1 MNKIFRYILICAL
14 PLLLIST
21 VNAQTRSLPPS
32 FHEWLKSPGMLHA
45 TVTMEIARLPQK
57 QTAAKPSRN
66 YTTLY
71 EFDAHRLMIPAS
83 VMKLV
88 TTSAALRLLGGDYV
102 MPDSVALI
110 DTSMTV
116 IPGLEGYNRDW
127 LIEDIG
133 EDYIP
138 ALQNQL
144 PDSGR
149 LLRDV
154 VHDTNVE
161 SLNNQAETI
170 LRLLG
175 PNCQLDSALI
185 VVSDYWKSRGLDTDC
200 LIMYDGC
207 GLAPSDRV
215 TSHFIIQLLA
225 DMQQDDDFVNSLPV
239 AGKEGTVRR
248 FLLKSRLEGQARL
261 KTGTLKTTVAYAGYV
276 RGSDSKRYAI
286 SIFVNNFTCKTQVV
300 RKGIEKMLLSLIP

>member
-1 MNKIFRYILICAL
+1 MNKFFRYILCAL
-14 PLLLIST
+14 TLASAIT
-21 VNAQTRSLPPS
+21 INAQTRSLPAS
-32 FHEWLKSPGMLHA
+32 FHEWLKSPGMLHS
-45 TVTMEIARLPQK
+45 TVTLEIARLSPK
-57 QTAAKPSRN
+57 QTASSPSKN
-66 YTTLY
+66 FTTLY
-71 EFDAHRLMIPAS
+71 QFDAHRLMIPAS

-88 TTSAALRLLGGDYV
+88 TTSAALRILGGDYV
-102 MPDSVALI
+102 LPDSVALI
-110 DTSMTV
+110 DTSMQV
-116 IPGLEGYNRDW
+116 LPGLEKYNKDW

-149 LLRDV
+149 VLRDV

-161 SLNNQAETI
+161 SLNNPAETI

-175 PNCQLDSALI
+175 PNCQLDSALL

-207 GLAPSDRV
+207 GLASSDRV

-225 DMQQDDDFVNSLPV
+225 DMQNDEDFVNSLPV
-239 AGKEGTVRR
+239 VGKEGTVKR

-261 KTGTLKTTVAYAGYV
+261 KTGTMKTTVAYAGYV
-276 RGSDSKRYAI
+276 TGSDSKRYAV

-300 RKGIEKMLLSLIP
+300 RKGIEKVLLSLIP

>member
-1 MNKIFRYILICAL
+1 MVCAL
-14 PLLLIST
+14 TLACVLM

-32 FHEWLKSPGMLHA
+32 FQTWLKSPGMNHA
-45 TVTMEIARLPQK
+45 TVTLEIARLPQK
-57 QTAAKPSRN
+57 QSATPQKAFS
-66 YTTLY
+66 TLY
-71 EFDAHRLMIPAS
+71 QYDSQRLMIPAS

-88 TTSAALRLLGGDYV
+88 TTAAALRLLGGDYV
-102 MPDSVALI
+102 LPDSVALI
-110 DTSMTV
+110 DTAQHV
-116 IPGLEGYNRDW
+116 LPGLEGYNRDW

-138 ALQNQL
+138 PLQNLL

-149 LLRDV
+149 VLREV

-161 SLNNQAETI
+161 SLNNQAET
-170 LRLLG
+170 LMRLMG

-185 VVSDYWKSRGLDTDC
+185 IVSDYWKSRGLDTES

-225 DMQQDDDFVNSLPV
+225 EMQFDPDFVNSLPIV
-239 AGKEGTVRR
+239 GKEGTVRR
-248 FLLKSRLEGQARL
+248 FLLKSRLAGNGRL
-261 KTGTLKTTVAYAGYV
+261 KTGTLKTTVAYAGYLK
-276 RGSDSKRYAI
+276 GTDSKTYAV
-286 SIFVNNFTCKTQVV
+286 SIFVNNFTCKTQEV
-300 RKGIEKMLLSLIP
+300 RKGIEKVLLSLIP